1 MLSVKLITKMTS
13 LPLIL
18 PNGIIFLRIQM
29 EQTMIK
35 RVRTTPTKRSKQSA
49 TMKSHAPAHSK
60 KENVSKNSLANVQ
73 NSIKK
78 CTTLAQEAMTS
89 GDRILAESLYQQAE
103 HYLRLNSEFK
113 GNRERPSPNKP
124 APSKQKRAIPS
135 NDFELSIE
143 QELTIAQSK
152 L

>member
-1 MLSVKLITKMTS
+1 
-13 LPLIL
+13 
-18 PNGIIFLRIQM
+18 M

-35 RVRTTPTKRSKQSA
+35 RVRTTPTKRPKQSS
-49 TMKSHAPAHSK
+49 TMTLNASEHSK
-60 KENVSKNSLANVQ
+60 KENVSKNGLGNIQ

-78 CTTLAQEAMTS
+78 YTTLAQEAMTS

-103 HYLRLNSEFK
+103 HYLRLNNEFK

-124 APSKQKRAIPS
+124 TPSKQKRVVPS